1 MLKKASKNLFECL
14 NVIFEP
20 TVACNL
26 RCRHCYQAKTEYD
39 VHRMSLETLDAFIE
53 KCAPH
58 FRHVK
63 IIWHGGEPL
72 LMGHEVYR
80 EAYERF
86 RIASRRFGTEFGF
99 SLQTNG
105 TLLDEEYL
113 EIFSENQTHASIS
126 YDGRYN
132 DFLRQETGKTEA
144 AIALLKERGVDF
156 SCLSVISSASVNH
169 LIDLYEY
176 FKEKEISVK
185 INPVYID
192 GAASLHREIAI
203 KKEEW
208 AEKFIELFDY
218 WFHDEDCNICFQS
231 CEIAL
236 RRALGKGN
244 VTCLGTCMFSYL
256 AIDAYGNL
264 YPCGRMMNEVFK
276 LGNIHDLED
285 DIREVFLSPNYLDL
299 LKKNEKRAEGCAKC
313 KWFAKCHSGCNA
325 AAFVEGDLGRPC
337 EFDCY
342 FNRRVFAHI
351 EKILQTGDQVTINP
365 FAKAILESK

>member
-1 MLKKASKNLFECL
+1 
-14 NVIFEP
+14 
-20 TVACNL
+20 
-26 RCRHCYQAKTEYD
+26 
-39 VHRMSLETLDAFIE
+39 MSLETLDTFIE
-53 KCAPH
+53 KCAPY

-72 LMGHEVYR
+72 LMGHEFYR

-86 RIASRRFGTEFGF
+86 RGASQRFGTEFGF
-99 SLQTNG
+99 SVQTNG

-113 EIFSENQTHASIS
+113 KIFSENQTHVSIS
-126 YDGRYN
+126 YDGPYN

-144 AIALLKERGVDF
+144 AIALLKNEGMDF
-156 SCLSVISSASVNH
+156 SCLSVVSSASVSH
-169 LIDLYEY
+169 LIELYEY
-176 FKEKEISVK
+176 FKKQEISVK

-192 GAASLHREIAI
+192 GAAFLHREIAI
-203 KKEEW
+203 TKGEW
-208 AEKFIELFDY
+208 AEKFIKLFDY

-236 RRALGKGN
+236 RRALGKSN

-256 AIDAYGNL
+256 AIDAFGNL
-264 YPCGRMMNEVFK
+264 YPCGRMMNEEFK
-276 LGNIHDLED
+276 SGNIHDLED

-299 LKKNEKRAEGCAKC
+299 LKQNEKRAESCANC

-325 AAFVEGDLGRPC
+325 AAFVEGNLKKPS

-351 EKILQTGDQVTINP
+351 EEVLRSVDQSKINP
-365 FAKAILESK
+365 FAKAILERN

>member
-1 MLKKASKNLFECL
+1 
-14 NVIFEP
+14 
-20 TVACNL
+20 
-26 RCRHCYQAKTEYD
+26 
-39 VHRMSLETLDAFIE
+39 MSLETLDAFIE
-53 KCAPH
+53 KCAPY
-58 FRHVK
+58 FCHVE

-72 LMGHEVYR
+72 LMRHTFYR

-86 RIASRRFGTEFGF
+86 RGASQRFGTDFGF
-99 SLQTNG
+99 SVQTNG

-113 EIFSENQTHASIS
+113 KIFSENQTPVSIS
-126 YDGRYN
+126 YDGTYN

-144 AIALLKERGVDF
+144 AIALLKNKGMDF

-169 LIDLYEY
+169 LIELYEY
-176 FKEKEISVK
+176 FKKREISVK

-192 GAASLHREIAI
+192 GAAALHREIAI
-203 KKEEW
+203 TKEEW

-236 RRALGKGN
+236 RRALGKSN
-244 VTCLGTCMFSYL
+244 VTCLGTCTFSYL

-264 YPCGRMMNEVFK
+264 YPCGRMMNKEFR
-276 LGNIHDLED
+276 LGNIYDLED
-285 DIREVFLSPNYLDL
+285 DIREVFLSPQYLDL
-299 LKKNEKRAEGCAKC
+299 LKKNETRAEGCAKC

-325 AAFVEGDLGRPC
+325 AAFVEGNLEKPS

-342 FNRRVFAHI
+342 FNRRVFAHV
-351 EKILQTGDQVTINP
+351 EEVLRSVDQLKINP

>member
-1 MLKKASKNLFECL
+1 MKTKAKNKKWPRLNL
-14 NVIFEP
+14 IFEP

-26 RCRHCYQAKTEYD
+26 RCRHCYQAKTKYD
-39 VHRMSLETLDAFIE
+39 FHKMSLKTLDAFIE

-58 FRHVK
+58 FRHAE

-72 LMGHEVYR
+72 LMGHTFYR

-86 RIASRRFGTEFGF
+86 RSASQRFGTEFGF
-99 SLQTNG
+99 SVQTNG
-105 TLLDEEYL
+105 ILLDEEYL
-113 EIFSENQTHASIS
+113 KIFSENRTHVSIS
-126 YDGRYN
+126 YDGPYN

-144 AIALLKERGVDF
+144 AIALLKSKGMDF

-169 LIDLYEY
+169 LIELYEY
-176 FKEKEISVK
+176 FKEREISVD

-192 GAASLHREIAI
+192 GAAALHREITI
-203 KKEEW
+203 TKEEW

-218 WFHDEDCNICFQS
+218 WFHDEDCNIYFQS
-231 CEIAL
+231 CETAL
-236 RRALGKGN
+236 RRALGKSR
-244 VTCLGTCMFSYL
+244 VICLETCMFSYL

-264 YPCGRMMNEVFK
+264 YPCGRMMNEEFK

-299 LKKNEKRAEGCAKC
+299 LKKNEERAEGCEKC
-313 KWFAKCHSGCNA
+313 KWFARCHSGCNA
-325 AAFVEGDLGRPC
+325 AAFVEGNLEKPS

-342 FNRRVFAHI
+342 FNRRVFSHI
-351 EKILQTGDQVTINP
+351 EEILRTGDRVNVNP
-365 FAKAILESK
+365 FARTIVASR